1 MDLTLINSYKWAISI
16 CCFPIFFS
24 DLHGPVK
31 KLPAGAPVLGDKLLR
46 RVDWTA
52 NSGALELS
60 DRTRGQVTMGQR
72 NSRTWESAKF
82 ELMGKAIE
90 IMIQPEN
97 PWFPKF
103 ELFSWL
109 KSMGFPNE
117 SMGALAVPIFVGWTS
132 TNPSS
137 PPLVV
142 LRCLAVEWTL
152 TAG

>member
-60 DRTRGQVTMGQR
+60 DRTLSVRSPWVNEAAELGKQKK
-72 NSRTWESAKF
+72 AI

-90 IMIQPEN
+90 IMIFIGKTHD
-97 PWFPKF
+97 FPKF

-132 TNPSS
+132 RNPSIF
-137 PPLVV
+137 PLGAK
-142 LRCLAVEWTL
+142 RCLAV
-152 TAG
+152 